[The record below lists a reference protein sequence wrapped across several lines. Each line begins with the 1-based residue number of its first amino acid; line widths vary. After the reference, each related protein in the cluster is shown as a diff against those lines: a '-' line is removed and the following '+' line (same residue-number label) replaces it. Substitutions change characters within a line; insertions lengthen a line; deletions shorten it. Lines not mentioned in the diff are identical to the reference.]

1 MNNSRLISLIVLFF
15 IFLILF
21 LVPMLSGT
29 SVFKTTGA
37 FHVQTSQHVDR
48 NVDLSPLQDNKD
60 Y

>member
-1 MNNSRLISLIVLFF
+1 MNNSRLISLIVLFL
-15 IFLILF
+15 IFLILS

-29 SVFKTTGA
+29 IVFKTTGA
-37 FHVQTSQHVDR
+37 YHAQTSQHVFL